1 MKFWLAYLLI
11 VPLIAFSQEEEFDS
25 SANENK
31 LEWNGNLDI
40 KYSLL
45 QMSQSSPAY
54 KLQFY
59 SSKDI
64 SRYLSQ
70 YRIEP
75 YLNAEY
81 KSGSVGF
88 FMKTHA
94 TYFSD
99 QEATVDLF
107 EAYARYSPSLNT
119 SLQLGKS
126 VFNWGK
132 GYAFNPAGFVNP
144 LKDPENPEL
153 AQAGILSANVEYIK
167 SFSSDVLQTFS
178 AQAIIIPES
187 NPINNRFGEVKYT
200 DVAAKFYFLFLD
212 TDIDLMIYQ
221 GSRTPKRY
229 GFDFSRNIKENL
241 EVHAEFSLTRNAN
254 SYFIDN
260 GILNREHGDVYNSL
274 IGIRYL
280 NEWNTTIIAEYYRNG
295 FGMSGSE
302 FDSYRNFLNNGIAM
316 GTPVAIQQTLS
327 TSQAYFKSNTLMR
340 DYLYIKLTQP
350 EPFDLL
356 YFTPSVYTIY
366 NLQDNSFLFS
376 TNITYKPETNIEFII
391 WHTYMFGEETSE
403 FGSRQIEQ
411 KIELWMR
418 AYF

>member
-11 VPLIAFSQEEEFDS
+11 VPLLAFSQEEFDS
-25 SANENK
+25 STNEK
-31 LEWNGNLDI
+31 ILEWSGNLDV

-45 QMSQSSPAY
+45 QMSQTSPAY
-54 KLQFY
+54 RLQFY

-81 KSGSVGF
+81 KSGSLGF

-99 QEATVDLF
+99 DETSVDLF
-107 EAYARYSPSLNT
+107 EAYARYNPSLSAT
-119 SLQLGKS
+119 MQLGKS
-126 VFNWGK
+126 VFSWGK
-132 GYAFNPAGFVNP
+132 GYAFNPVGYVNP
-144 LKDPENPEL
+144 MKDPENPEL

-167 SFSSDVLQTFS
+167 SFSSGALQSFA

-187 NPINNRFGEVKYT
+187 NPINGRFGEAKYT
-200 DVAAKFYFLFLD
+200 DVAAKLYFLFLD

-221 GSRTPKRY
+221 GSRNPKRY
-229 GFDFSRNIKENL
+229 GFDVSKNIMENL
-241 EVHAEFSLTRNAN
+241 EFHTEFGLTRAADR
-254 SYFIDN
+254 YFIGDGVLSREN
-260 GILNREHGDVYNSL
+260 GNVYSYL
-274 IGIRYL
+274 FGIRYL
-280 NEWNTTIIAEYYRNG
+280 NEWNTTVIAEYYRNG
-295 FGMSGSE
+295 FGLSKTE
-302 FDSYRNFLNNGIAM
+302 YESYNNYLLNGLTI
-316 GTPVAIQQTLS
+316 GTPVAIQQTVGI
-327 TSQAYFKSNTLMR
+327 SQAYFKSNTLMR
-340 DYLYIKLTQP
+340 DYLYVKITQP

-356 YFTPSVYTIY
+356 YFTPSIYTIY
-366 NLQDNSFLFS
+366 NLQDNSFLLS
-376 TNITYKPETNIEFII
+376 TNLTYKPETNLEFII
-391 WHTYMFGEETSE
+391 WYTSMFGKEASE
-403 FGSRQIEQ
+403 FGSRQVEQ

>member
-11 VPLIAFSQEEEFDS
+11 VPLFAFSQEEFDS
-25 SANENK
+25 STNEKK
-31 LEWNGNLDI
+31 LEWSGNLDV

-45 QMSQSSPAY
+45 QMSQTSPAY
-54 KLQFY
+54 QLQFY
-59 SSKDI
+59 SSKNI

-99 QEATVDLF
+99 EEATVDLF
-107 EAYARYSPSLNT
+107 EAYARYSPTLNT

-126 VFNWGK
+126 VYNWGK
-132 GYAFNPAGFVNP
+132 GYAFNPVGYVNP

-167 SFSSDVLQTFS
+167 SFSSGSLQTFA
-178 AQAIIIPES
+178 AQALIIPAI
-187 NPINNRFGEVKYT
+187 NTINNRFGEAKYT
-200 DVAAKFYFLFLD
+200 DVAAKFYFLLLD

-221 GSRTPKRY
+221 GSRSYKKY
-229 GFDFSRNIKENL
+229 GFDVSRNIKENL
-241 EVHAEFSLTRNAN
+241 EFHTEFSLTRNADRY
-254 SYFIDN
+254 SIDN
-260 GILNREHGDVYNSL
+260 GILNRERGDIYSYL
-274 IGIRYL
+274 FGIRYL
-280 NEWNTTIIAEYYRNG
+280 SEWNTTVIAEYYRNG
-295 FGMSGSE
+295 FGMSKNE
-302 FDSYRNFLNNGIAM
+302 FESYQDYLLRSIAI
-316 GTPVAIQQTLS
+316 GTPDAIQQTLGI
-327 TSQAYFKSNTLMR
+327 SQTYFKSNTLMR
-340 DYLYIKLTQP
+340 DYLYVKLTQP
-350 EPFDLL
+350 EPFDWL
-356 YFTPSVYTIY
+356 YFTPSIYTIY
-366 NLQDNSFLFS
+366 NLQDNSFLLSANF
-376 TNITYKPETNIEFII
+376 TYKPETNLEFIL
-391 WHTYMFGEETSE
+391 WHTYMFGKDDSE

-411 KIELWMR
+411 KVELWMR

>member
-11 VPLIAFSQEEEFDS
+11 VPLLAFSQEDFDS
-25 SANENK
+25 SPNEKK
-31 LEWNGNLDI
+31 LEWNGNLDV

-45 QMSQSSPAY
+45 QMSQTSPAY
-54 KLQFY
+54 RLQFY

-99 QEATVDLF
+99 EEATVDLF
-107 EAYARYSPSLNT
+107 EAYARYSPTLNT
-119 SLQLGKS
+119 SLQIGKS
-126 VFNWGK
+126 IYNWGK
-132 GYAFNPAGFVNP
+132 GYAFNPVGYVNP

-167 SFSSDVLQTFS
+167 SFSSSSLQTFA
-178 AQAIIIPES
+178 AQALIIPAI
-187 NPINNRFGEVKYT
+187 NTINNRFGEAKYT
-200 DVAAKFYFLFLD
+200 DVAAKLYFLFLD

-221 GSRTPKRY
+221 GSRNPKRY
-229 GFDFSRNIKENL
+229 GFDVSKNIMENL
-241 EVHAEFSLTRNAN
+241 EFHTEFGLTRNADR
-254 SYFIDN
+254 YFIDD
-260 GILNREHGDVYNSL
+260 GVLSREHGDVYSYL
-274 IGIRYL
+274 VGIRYL
-280 NEWNTTIIAEYYRNG
+280 SIWNTTVIAEYYRNG
-295 FGMSGSE
+295 FGLSKTE
-302 FDSYRNFLNNGIAM
+302 YESYYNYLINGLAI
-316 GTPVAIQQTLS
+316 GTPVAIQQTLGI
-327 TSQAYFKSNTLMR
+327 SQTYFKSNTSMQ
-340 DYLYIKLTQP
+340 DYLYVKLTQP

-366 NLQDNSFLFS
+366 NLQDNSFLLS
-376 TNITYKPETNIEFII
+376 TNFTYKPETNLEFII
-391 WHTYMFGEETSE
+391 WYTSMFGKEASE
-403 FGSRQIEQ
+403 FGSRQVEQ
-411 KIELWMR
+411 KVELWMR

>member
-11 VPLIAFSQEEEFDS
+11 VPLLAFSQEDFDS
-25 SANENK
+25 STNEKK
-31 LEWNGNLDI
+31 LEWSGNLDV

-45 QMSQSSPAY
+45 QMSQTSPAY
-54 KLQFY
+54 RLQFY

-64 SRYLSQ
+64 SHYLSQ

-81 KSGSVGF
+81 KSGSLGF

-99 QEATVDLF
+99 DEASVDLF
-107 EAYARYSPSLNT
+107 EAYARYNPSLSFT
-119 SLQLGKS
+119 MQLGKS
-126 VFNWGK
+126 VFGWGK
-132 GYAFNPAGFVNP
+132 GYAFNPVGYVNP

-167 SFSSDVLQTFS
+167 SFSSGSLQTFA
-178 AQAIIIPES
+178 AQALIIPTI
-187 NPINNRFGEVKYT
+187 NTINNRFGEAKYT
-200 DVAAKFYFLFLD
+200 DVAAKLYFLFLD

-221 GSRTPKRY
+221 GSRNPKRY
-229 GFDFSRNIKENL
+229 GFDVSKNIMENL
-241 EVHAEFSLTRNAN
+241 EFHTEFSLTQNADR
-254 SYFIDN
+254 YFIDN
-260 GILNREHGDVYNSL
+260 GILNRKSGNIYSYL
-274 IGIRYL
+274 LGIRYL
-280 NEWNTTIIAEYYRNG
+280 NEWNTTVIAEYYRNG
-295 FGMSGSE
+295 FGMRKDE
-302 FDSYRNFLNNGIAM
+302 FETYQNYLLNSLAI
-316 GTPVAIQQTLS
+316 GTPVAIQQTLGI
-327 TSQAYFKSNTLMR
+327 SQTYFKSNTLMR
-340 DYLYIKLTQP
+340 DYLYVKITQP

-366 NLQDNSFLFS
+366 NLQDNSFLLS
-376 TNITYKPETNIEFII
+376 TNFTYKPETNLEFII
-391 WHTYMFGEETSE
+391 WYTSMFGKEASE